1 MVSTGRR
8 ARGRPA
14 AGPDEAIPSIEADP
28 EQGVDHNQ
36 RRPAVDPFYVPL
48 PLDEVW
54 HRHMPAKFPFGETAT
69 VAEHMSREMEVT
81 LKQGE

>member
-1 MVSTGRR
+1 MVSTGER
-8 ARGRPA
+8 ARRRRA
-14 AGPDEAIPSIEADP
+14 AGPDEAIPSIET
-28 EQGVDHNQ
+28 DHEPREDRNQ

-69 VAEHMSREMEVT
+69 VAEHMSRDMEAT
-81 LKQGE
+81 LEQGE